1 MKTRN
6 NKQYLV
12 ESTSFNN
19 KYYKD
24 VTNDSKYKKLSEAL
38 TKNYKVNLDN
48 VKKLNESIDPNI
60 SQKVI
65 QNLNEHGLKTP
76 RLWQFPISKIND
88 IDHPNLNGRVYNRKL
103 WENVI
108 NNQADIWKGGTG
120 LANHP
125 ADDEDGDF
133 MNQSIVWLDGF
144 LGDDDIVYGIGA
156 LVGDGGALAQ
166 EIIDVGGRVGFST
179 AGFGDLLANNVVDP
193 DTYEI
198 DRFADLVLN
207 PSQGVYGNSEDDVGK
222 KTMVG
227 ENMIKENVNK
237 TVEKEETKKNINES
251 VNLKEDESTDTSTE
265 TTDTES
271 TEDTNTDDTSTET
284 TSESDE
290 SSSEDNSSEETSEDT
305 GDTLSEQLI
314 SKHYQKRIDEISKMS
329 GREWQTKVQ
338 KLENLV
344 DILKKE
350 NLSENT
356 KKVINTKITNLIEAI
371 MKETES
377 VINIGYDAKDL
388 CEDIGISDINLL
400 KGVQTKLEDFVSL
413 EECLTKTKKEADK
426 YKKLYEDKLDKL
438 EDTVKDSYNLET
450 SRDRYKNMFLKL
462 SEDFK
467 KFKKESEEKSENL
480 ERSLSIMKKRNNS
493 ILLKN
498 EKLKELLDETNRTN
512 SILESKLLKNK
523 KVLSDYQ
530 TRENNIKEEQKKFRE
545 ATTDISKDYDWD
557 SDLFREDGIDE
568 YLESIDSNMDSKGI
582 KTIQE
587 AETAALFRDADDV
600 LNEQAESSYK
610 RINNNKGPS
619 VKSLSELFD

>member
-179 AGFGDLLANNVVDP
+179 AGFGNLLANNVVDP

-271 TEDTNTDDTSTET
+271 TEDTNTEDTSTET

-290 SSSEDNSSEETSEDT
+290 SSSEDNSSEDT

-568 YLESIDSNMDSKGI
+568 YLESIDSNMNSKGI

>member
-207 PSQGVYGNSEDDVGK
+207 PSQGVYGNSEDDIGK

-227 ENMIKENVNK
+227 ENMIKEGVNK

-251 VNLKEDESTDTSTE
+251 VDLKEDESTDTSTE

>member
-179 AGFGDLLANNVVDP
+179 AGFGNLLANNVVDP

-271 TEDTNTDDTSTET
+271 TEDTNTEDTSTET

-290 SSSEDNSSEETSEDT
+290 SSSEDNSSGDT

-568 YLESIDSNMDSKGI
+568 YLESIDSNMNSKGI

>member
-108 NNQADIWKGGTG
+108 NNQVDIWKGGTG

-271 TEDTNTDDTSTET
+271 TEDTNTEDTSTET

-290 SSSEDNSSEETSEDT
+290 SSSEDNSSEDT

-568 YLESIDSNMDSKGI
+568 YLESIDSNMNSKGI

>member
-207 PSQGVYGNSEDDVGK
+207 PSQGVYGNSEDDIGK

-227 ENMIKENVNK
+227 ENMIKEDVNK

-251 VNLKEDESTDTSTE
+251 VDLKEDESTDTSTE

>member
-12 ESTSFNN
+12 ESTSFNS

-24 VTNDSKYKKLSEAL
+24 VTNDSKYKKLSESL

-76 RLWQFPISKIND
+76 RLWQFPISKVND
-88 IDHPNLNGRVYNRKL
+88 IDHPNLNGRVYNRQL

-125 ADDEDGDF
+125 SDDEDGDF

-207 PSQGVYGNSEDDVGK
+207 PSQGVYGNSEDDMNK
-222 KTMVG
+222 KNMVG
-227 ENMIKENVNK
+227 ENMIKEDVNNVTENEEVK
-237 TVEKEETKKNINES
+237 KSIKESVELNEDEET
-251 VNLKEDESTDTSTE
+251 
-265 TTDTES
+265 
-271 TEDTNTDDTSTET
+271 TEDTNTEDTSTDDSSNEESSEDTSTED
-284 TSESDE
+284 SE
-290 SSSEDNSSEETSEDT
+290 SSEEESEEDT

-314 SKHYQKRIDEISKMS
+314 SKHYQKRIEEISKMS

-344 DILKKE
+344 NILKKE
-350 NLSENT
+350 KLSENT
-356 KKVINTKITNLIEAI
+356 KKIINTKVTNLIEAI

-377 VINIGYDAKDL
+377 VINMGYDAKDL
-388 CEDIGISDINLL
+388 CEEIGISDINLL

-413 EECLTKTKKEADK
+413 EECLTKTKKDADK
-426 YKKLYEDKLDKL
+426 YKKLYEDKLGKL
-438 EDTVKDSYNLET
+438 EDTVKDSYNLEN

-462 SEDFK
+462 SEDSK
-467 KFKKESEEKSENL
+467 KSKKELEEKIENL
-480 ERSLSIMKKRNNS
+480 EKSLNVLKKRNNI
-493 ILLKN
+493 ILSKN
-498 EKLKELLDETNRTN
+498 KKLEELLDETNMTN
-512 SILESKLLKNK
+512 NILESKLIKNK
-523 KVLSDYQ
+523 KVLSGYQ
-530 TRENNIKEEQKKFRE
+530 TRENNIKEEQRKFRE
-545 ATTDISKDYDWD
+545 ATTDISKNYDWD

-568 YLESIDSNMDSKGI
+568 YLESIDSNVNSKGI

-587 AETAALFRDADDV
+587 AETAALFKDADSV
-600 LNEQAESSYK
+600 LNEQAERSYR

-619 VKSLSELFD
+619 VKCLSDLFD

>member
-24 VTNDSKYKKLSEAL
+24 VTNDSKYKKLSESIN
-38 TKNYKVNLDN
+38 KNYKVNLDN

-207 PSQGVYGNSEDDVGK
+207 PSQGVYGNSEDDIGK
-222 KTMVG
+222 KNMVG
-227 ENMIKENVNK
+227 ENMIKEDVNK
-237 TVEKEETKKNINES
+237 TTENEEVKKNINES
-251 VNLKEDESTDTSTE
+251 VELKEDESTDNSTE
-265 TTDTES
+265 TTDTD
-271 TEDTNTDDTSTET
+271 TEDTNTEDTSTEI

-290 SSSEDNSSEETSEDT
+290 SSSETDSTEDVSEDT

-356 KKVINTKITNLIEAI
+356 KKIINTKITNLIEAI

-377 VINIGYDAKDL
+377 VINMGYDAKDL

-467 KFKKESEEKSENL
+467 KTKKEFEENTENL
-480 ERSLSIMKKRNNS
+480 ERSLNIMKKRNN
-493 ILLKN
+493 ILLSKN

-530 TRENNIKEEQKKFRE
+530 TKENRIKEEQRKFRE
-545 ATTDISKDYDWD
+545 ATTDISKNYDWD
-557 SDLFREDGIDE
+557 SDLFKEDGIDE
-568 YLESIDSNMDSKGI
+568 YLESIDSNIDSKGL

-587 AETAALFRDADDV
+587 AETATLFKDADDV
-600 LNEQAESSYK
+600 LNEQAERTYK

>member
-24 VTNDSKYKKLSEAL
+24 VTNDSKYKKLSESIN
-38 TKNYKVNLDN
+38 KNYKVNLDN

-108 NNQADIWKGGTG
+108 NNQVDIWKGGTG

-207 PSQGVYGNSEDDVGK
+207 PSQGVYGNSEDDIGK
-222 KTMVG
+222 KNMVG
-227 ENMIKENVNK
+227 ENMIKEDVNK
-237 TVEKEETKKNINES
+237 TTENEEVKKNINES
-251 VNLKEDESTDTSTE
+251 VELKEDESTDNSTE
-265 TTDTES
+265 TTDTD
-271 TEDTNTDDTSTET
+271 TEDTNTEDTSTET

-290 SSSEDNSSEETSEDT
+290 SSSETDSTEDVSEDT

-356 KKVINTKITNLIEAI
+356 KKIINTKITNLIEAI

-377 VINIGYDAKDL
+377 VINMGYDAKDL

-467 KFKKESEEKSENL
+467 KTKKEFEENTENL
-480 ERSLSIMKKRNNS
+480 ERSLNIMKKRNN
-493 ILLKN
+493 ILLSKN

-530 TRENNIKEEQKKFRE
+530 TKENRIKEEQRKFRE
-545 ATTDISKDYDWD
+545 ATTDISKNYDWD
-557 SDLFREDGIDE
+557 SDLFKEDGIDE
-568 YLESIDSNMDSKGI
+568 YLESIDSNIDSKGL

-587 AETAALFRDADDV
+587 AETATLFKDADDV
-600 LNEQAESSYK
+600 LNEQAERTYK

>member
-48 VKKLNESIDPNI
+48 VKKLNESIDPSI

-125 ADDEDGDF
+125 TDDEDGDF

-156 LVGDGGALAQ
+156 LVGDGGVLAQ

-207 PSQGVYGNSEDDVGK
+207 PSQGVYGNSEDDIGK
-222 KTMVG
+222 RNMVG
-227 ENMIKENVNK
+227 ENMIKENITK
-237 TVEKEETKKNINES
+237 TIENEEIKKNINES
-251 VNLKEDESTDTSTE
+251 VKLKEESTENTDTSIESTDTEEVST
-265 TTDTES
+265 D
-271 TEDTNTDDTSTET
+271 ET
-284 TSESDE
+284 TSENEE
-290 SSSEDNSSEETSEDT
+290 SSSEDNSVDESTENTEDT

-314 SKHYQKRIDEISKMS
+314 SKHYQKRIDEISKMN

-344 DILKKE
+344 NILKKE
-350 NLSENT
+350 KLSENT
-356 KKVINTKITNLIEAI
+356 KKIINTKITNLIETI
-371 MKETES
+371 MKETEN

-438 EDTVKDSYNLET
+438 ENTFKESYNLET

-462 SEDFK
+462 SDNSK
-467 KFKKESEEKSENL
+467 KTKKELEERTENL
-480 ERSLSIMKKRNNS
+480 EKSLSIMKKRNNV
-493 ILLKN
+493 LLSKN

-512 SILESKLLKNK
+512 SILESKLFKNK
-523 KVLSDYQ
+523 KDLLDYQ
-530 TRENNIKEEQKKFRE
+530 TRENNIKEEQRRFRE

-557 SDLFREDGIDE
+557 SDLFREDGINE
-568 YLESIDSNMDSKGI
+568 YLESIDSDIDSKGI

-587 AETAALFRDADDV
+587 AETAVLFKDADDV
-600 LNEQAESSYK
+600 LNEQAERSYK
-610 RINNNKGPS
+610 KINNNKGPS

>member
-271 TEDTNTDDTSTET
+271 TEDTNTEDTSTET

-290 SSSEDNSSEETSEDT
+290 SSSEDNSSEDT

-568 YLESIDSNMDSKGI
+568 YLESIDSNMNSKGI